1 MPEDHPRDTKQRILD
16 AAEQEFARQGFAATS
31 LRIITRAAGV
41 NLAAVNYHFGS
52 KEGLLDAVIARRIEP
67 LNATRQARLAAVLA
81 GASGQGTP
89 AAREVWRAMVEP
101 TLRLREPGSGAE
113 HFISVIGRILAEPTG
128 PGREI
133 FMRYMGPV
141 LAEFY
146 EAMHGALPDLSRS
159 LLYWRLHFAVGS
171 LSHLMRCNEQ
181 GLRLPEGVT
190 PTTDVEAL
198 IDMLLDYTI
207 AGLEVKPC

>member
-1 MPEDHPRDTKQRILD
+1 MPTAPKDTKQRILD
-16 AAEQEFARQGFAATS
+16 AAERHFAAEGFAAAS
-31 LRIITRAAGV
+31 LRTITREAGV
-41 NLAAVNYHFGS
+41 NLAAVHYHFGS
-52 KEGLLDAVIARRIEP
+52 KEGLLDAVILRRLAP
-67 LNATRQARLAAVLA
+67 LNATRKARLDEALKE
-81 GASGQGTP
+81 ASATNVP

-113 HFISVIGRILAEPTG
+113 HFISVIGRVLADPSG

-133 FMRYMGPV
+133 FMRHMGPV

-146 EAMHGALPDLSRS
+146 EAMHRALPDLSRS

-190 PTTDVEAL
+190 PTTDVETL
-198 IDMLLDYTI
+198 IEILLDYTV
-207 AGLEVKPC
+207 AGLEAEPC